1 VKFDDIQGV
10 VCDMDGVLWRGSE
23 PLPGMTDFFA
33 LMHEINMPLMLATNN
48 SSRSPAMYVDKLR
61 GMGVETIAEANI
73 INSGLATVNYLLSE
87 YPIGA
92 DVHVF
97 GGDGLHT
104 VIADAGFNLVERGAD
119 VVVVGLK
126 FDLTYDEIKAAV
138 LNIRAGARFIATNPD
153 PTFPAPEGLIPGAG
167 SVVAAVQVASDVT
180 PKVIG
185 KPHAPMF
192 QYALQKLGTAP
203 AATLMIGDRISTDIE
218 GGHNAGMQTALVF
231 TGVTQPDDL
240 IDSDI
245 QPTIAYEGLDALV
258 KAWHYAGG
266 KRRR

>member
-48 SSRSPAMYVDKLR
+48 SSRTPAMYVDKLK
-61 GMGVETIAEANI
+61 GMGVATVTEANI
-73 INSGLATVNYLLSE
+73 VNSGLATANFLLNE

-97 GGDGLHT
+97 GGEGLHKI
-104 VIADAGFNLVERGAD
+104 IADAGFNPVERGAE
-119 VVVVGLK
+119 VVVVGLS
-126 FDLTYDEIKAAV
+126 FDFTYQQLAGAV

-153 PTFPAPEGLIPGAG
+153 PTFPSPEGLIPGAG
-167 SVVAAVQVASDVT
+167 SLVAAVQVASDAE
-180 PKVIG
+180 PEIIG
-185 KPHAPMF
+185 KPYAPMF
-192 QYALQKLGTAP
+192 QFALQQMNTDP
-203 AATLMIGDRISTDIE
+203 AATLMIGDRLTTDIE
-218 GGHNAGMQTALVF
+218 GGQNARMQTALVF
-231 TGVTQPDDL
+231 TGVTTPDML
-240 IDSDI
+240 VESDI
-245 QPTIAYEGLDALV
+245 QPTVAYEGLDALV
-258 KAWHYAGG
+258 KAWHYEGG